1 MQKSKE
7 MAEREFVLLLGWFTC
22 ATGAPTEIWV
32 VPTAQPEQWMLQV
45 TTFPFG
51 CKASFV
57 SPAETKGW
65 ALPEPTS
72 FHLYSRLKFPLLQY
86 NSWHAPG
93 WICSQVTALHCILQK
108 VLILPC
114 LKLHMVSID
123 PFLGWVFLGE
133 EMKLIVLCL
142 FWLST
147 KNGKKV
153 RVLIYA

>member
-1 MQKSKE
+1 
-7 MAEREFVLLLGWFTC
+7 
-22 ATGAPTEIWV
+22 
-32 VPTAQPEQWMLQV
+32 MLQV

-57 SPAETKGW
+57 SPAETKGR

-86 NSWHAPG
+86 NSRVDLLSGHSTAPYFAEG
-93 WICSQVTALHCILQK
+93 VDSSLSEVTHGINRSFLRL
-108 VLILPC
+108 
-114 LKLHMVSID
+114 SIFVGGNETD
-123 PFLGWVFLGE
+123 R
-133 EMKLIVLCL
+133 LIVLCL